1 MYENLRFVEIAF
13 LLNQILPIYLSIY
26 LSKYFHVVRWE
37 GGWGLRREGGKG
49 KGGRERDGWR
59 KMGREG
65 RCMRERET
73 DKQCKIRIVNYI
85 SMRAYTTK

>member
-49 KGGRERDGWR
+49 KVGGREGWMEKDG
-59 KMGREG
+59 EG
-65 RCMRERET
+65 RKVHERER
-73 DKQCKIRIVNYI
+73 DR
-85 SMRAYTTK
+85 